1 MLSVMPQPPETSPD
15 TAGHVAL
22 RPVLGPF
29 AAAAIVVGGVIGSG
43 IFLKPQEIASTT
55 GGFLGF
61 ILLLWGICG
70 LVNLCGALALAEL
83 SAMMPHAGGTY
94 VFLREAYGRLWAFLW
109 GWAEFWVIRS
119 GAIAALA
126 VALAGIVYDMLGQWS
141 LVSSREYKVA
151 FEVSF
156 AIGAI
161 VMLATVNILGT
172 RWGGATQNITT
183 IIKAGFVAF
192 LAVLPFLATGSEMV
206 DVRPLWPTHVDTGL
220 LAATGAALA
229 AIMWAYD
236 GWGMVTV
243 VAEEIRN
250 PARNVP
256 RALIGGVLFLIVL
269 YVAANLA
276 YHLTLPSAVIADPNN
291 NNTAM
296 VVTEKLLGPR
306 GTQLVLAMTM
316 VSIFGALN
324 GNILVGPRVAFAVAR
339 DHRMYAPLS
348 RVDPRFGT
356 PALSIGALS
365 AWSCMLILA
374 NHVVPIANTSLFT
387 LLTNYVVFGGSVF
400 YFSAVLAVFVLRKR
414 LPDAERPYRTW
425 GYPWVPLV
433 FVVFY
438 VYFLVA
444 MFWARPNEC
453 LRGLVLIALGV
464 AWYFA
469 AKKLWPGSH
478 GGPVAT
484 GVPTP

>member
-1 MLSVMPQPPETSPD
+1 MPQPLETPAD
-15 TAGHVAL
+15 TAGHAML

-61 ILLLWGICG
+61 ILLLWAVCG

-94 VFLREAYGRLWAFLW
+94 VFLREAYGKLWAFLW

-126 VALAGIVYDMLGQWS
+126 VALAGIMHDMLGQWS
-141 LVSSREYKVA
+141 LIPGHEYEVA
-151 FEVSF
+151 FEVTF
-156 AIGAI
+156 AVVMIAMLTAI
-161 VMLATVNILGT
+161 NILGT

-183 IIKAGFVAF
+183 VIKAGFVGF
-192 LAVLPFLATGSEMV
+192 LALLPFLASGAETV
-206 DVRPLWPTHVDTGL
+206 NVRPLWPSHVDTGL

-243 VAEEIRN
+243 VAEEIRD

-296 VVTEKLLGPR
+296 VVTEKLLGPW

-324 GNILVGPRVAFAVAR
+324 GNILVGPRVVFAVAR
-339 DHRMYAPLS
+339 DHRMYEPLR

-356 PALSIGALS
+356 PALSIAALS
-365 AWSCMLILA
+365 GWSCILILA
-374 NHVVPIANTSLFT
+374 NTVIPVADTSLFT
-387 LLTNYVVFGGSVF
+387 LLTNYVVFGGSMF

-414 LPDAERPYRTW
+414 QPDAERPYRTW
-425 GYPWVPLV
+425 GYPWVPLI
-433 FVVFY
+433 FVTFY
-438 VYFLVA
+438 VYFLIA
-444 MFWARPNEC
+444 MFWARPHEC

-469 AKKLWPGSH
+469 ARAMWPGSH
-478 GGPVAT
+478 GGPPAT
-484 GVPTP
+484 NARTQ

>member
-1 MLSVMPQPPETSPD
+1 MAD
-15 TAGHVAL
+15 TAQHATL

-43 IFLKPQEIASTT
+43 IFLKPQEIAATT

-61 ILLLWGICG
+61 ILLLWAVCG

-94 VFLREAYGRLWAFLW
+94 VFLREAYGRPWAFLW

-126 VALAGIVYDMLGQWS
+126 VALAGIVYDMLGQWT
-141 LVSSREYKVA
+141 LVSPQEHEVL
-151 FEVSF
+151 FEVVF
-156 AIGAI
+156 AIGTI
-161 VMLATVNILGT
+161 VFLTTINILGT

-183 IIKAGFVAF
+183 IIKAGFVGF
-192 LAVLPFLATGSEMV
+192 LALLPFLATGTERV
-206 DVRPLWPTHVDTGL
+206 DVHPLWPSQVDTGL

-243 VAEEIRN
+243 VAEEIRE

-256 RALIGGVLFLIVL
+256 LALIGGVLFLIVL
-269 YVAANLA
+269 YVSANLA
-276 YHLTLPSAVIADPNN
+276 YHLTLPSSVIANPVN
-291 NNTAM
+291 NNTAL
-296 VVTEKLLGPR
+296 VVTEKLLGPF

-324 GNILVGPRVAFAVAR
+324 GNILVGPRVAFALAR
-339 DHRMYAPLS
+339 DHKMYEPLR
-348 RVDPRFGT
+348 RVDPRFRT
-356 PALSIGALS
+356 PALSIAALS
-365 AWSCMLILA
+365 TWSCALILA
-374 NHVVPIANTSLFT
+374 NDIIPVADTSLFT

-400 YFSAVLAVFVLRKR
+400 YFSAVLAVFVLRKKM
-414 LPDAERPYRTW
+414 PNAERPYRTW

-433 FVVFY
+433 FVAFY
-438 VYFLVA
+438 VYFLFA

-453 LRGLVLIALGV
+453 LRGLVLIALGGV
-464 AWYFA
+464 WYFTA
-469 AKKLWPGSH
+469 NSIWPGSH
-478 GGPVAT
+478 GDSAKLPANPV
-484 GVPTP
+484 

>member
-1 MLSVMPQPPETSPD
+1 MLEQMPQQVESMAD
-15 TAGHVAL
+15 TAQHATL

-43 IFLKPQEIASTT
+43 IFLKPQEIAATT

-61 ILLLWGICG
+61 ILLLWAVCG

-94 VFLREAYGRLWAFLW
+94 VFLREAYGRPWAFLW

-141 LVSSREYKVA
+141 LVSPQEYEVL
-151 FEVSF
+151 FEVVF
-156 AIGAI
+156 AIGTI
-161 VMLATVNILGT
+161 VFLTTINILGT

-183 IIKAGFVAF
+183 IIKAGFVGF
-192 LAVLPFLATGSEMV
+192 LALLPFLATGTERV
-206 DVRPLWPTHVDTGL
+206 DVHPLWPSQVDTGL

-243 VAEEIRN
+243 VAEEIRE
-250 PARNVP
+250 PSRNVP
-256 RALIGGVLFLIVL
+256 LALIGGVLFLIVL
-269 YVAANLA
+269 YVSANLA
-276 YHLTLPSAVIADPNN
+276 YHLTLPSSVIANPVN

-296 VVTEKLLGPR
+296 VVTEKLLGPF

-339 DHRMYAPLS
+339 DHKMYEPLR

-356 PALSIGALS
+356 PALSIAALS
-365 AWSCMLILA
+365 AWSCALILA
-374 NHVVPIANTSLFT
+374 NDIIPVANTSLFT

-400 YFSAVLAVFVLRKR
+400 YFSAVLAVFVLRKKM
-414 LPDAERPYRTW
+414 PNAERPYRTW

-433 FVVFY
+433 FVAFY
-438 VYFLVA
+438 VYFLFA

-453 LRGLVLIALGV
+453 LRGLVLIALGGV
-464 AWYFA
+464 WYFA
-469 AKKLWPGSH
+469 AKSIWPGSH
-478 GGPVAT
+478 GDPA
-484 GVPTP
+484 

>member
-1 MLSVMPQPPETSPD
+1 MPQQVTTPADPAPLT
-15 TAGHVAL
+15 TL

-43 IFLKPQEIASTT
+43 IFLKPQEIALTT
-55 GGFLGF
+55 GGYLGF
-61 ILLLWGICG
+61 ILLLWALCG
-70 LVNLCGALALAEL
+70 VVNLCGALALAEL

-94 VFLREAYGRLWAFLW
+94 IFLREAYGRLWAFLW

-126 VALAGIVYDMLGQWS
+126 VALAGIVFDMLRQGE
-141 LVSSREYKVA
+141 LVASRDYEVA
-151 FEVSF
+151 FEVAFSLGTILLLT
-156 AIGAI
+156 AI
-161 VMLATVNILGT
+161 NILGT

-183 IIKAGFVAF
+183 IIKAGFVGF
-192 LAVLPFLATGSEMV
+192 LALLPFLATGEGTV
-206 DVRPLWPTHVDTGL
+206 DVHPLWPPQVDMGL

-243 VAEEIRN
+243 VAEEIHH

-256 RALIGGVLFLIVL
+256 RALIGGVLFLTVL

-276 YHLTLPSAVIADPNN
+276 YHLTLPSSVIADPQN

-296 VVTEKLLGPR
+296 VVTQKLLGPF
-306 GTQLVLAMTM
+306 GTQLVLAMTL

-339 DHRMYAPLS
+339 DHRMYEPLR

-356 PALSIGALS
+356 PALSIAALS
-365 AWSCMLILA
+365 GWSCLLILA
-374 NHVVPIANTSLFT
+374 NHVIPVAETSLFNM
-387 LLTNYVVFGGSVF
+387 LTNYVVFGGSVF

-414 LPDAERPYRTW
+414 LPNAERPYRTW

-438 VYFLVA
+438 VYFLAA

-453 LRGLVLIALGV
+453 LRGLVLIALGGM
-464 AWYFA
+464 WYVT
-469 AKKLWPGSH
+469 AKAVWPGSH
-478 GGPVAT
+478 GESPVN
-484 GVPTP
+484 